1 MISVEEALEKIL
13 STVHV
18 LEPEEKPILECLGQ
32 VLAKDIKAGLDVP
45 PHDNAAMDGYA
56 VRSVDTASASQD
68 NPILLK
74 VIGEIAAGYVP
85 DKKVTSGTAMRI
97 MTGAPLP
104 EGADAVVQFEN
115 TDEMERKSQ
124 KKPLKEIGILSP
136 AEKRLN
142 VRYKGEDIA
151 NGQLV
156 LRKGTLLRAAEIGV
170 LASLGIPRVAVIRRP
185 VISVLST
192 GDELCDIN
200 EPLAPGKIYNS
211 NAYSIAASI
220 LSCGGIPKIIGIGRD
235 SVQSLNLKINE
246 GLNADML
253 ITTGGVSKGDYDI
266 VKDVLATIGKIG
278 FWTVRM
284 KPGKP
289 LAFGTIKRAEGCRA
303 REIPHLG
310 LPGNPVSSMTTFEQ
324 FARPAILKMMGREK
338 FNRPVVEAV
347 LDSPIVNDDGRRIF
361 ARVRVTKTA
370 GGYRASLT
378 GPQGSG
384 ILTSMSQANGL
395 AIIPEDCPAVKAG
408 DSVRVQLLDYD
419 TDII

>member
-18 LEPEEKPILECLGQ
+18 LEPEEKPILECPGQ
-32 VLAKDIKAGLDVP
+32 VLATDVKAGLDVP

-56 VRSVDTASASQD
+56 VRSGDTASASQD

-289 LAFGTIKRAEGCRA
+289 LAFGTIKRAGGCRA

>member
-1 MISVEEALEKIL
+1 MISVEEALDKIL

-32 VLAKDIKAGLDVP
+32 VLARDIKAGLDVP

-85 DKKVTSGTAMRI
+85 DKKVTSGTAVRV

-124 KKPLKEIGILSP
+124 KKSLKEINILKS

-156 LRKGTLLRAAEIGV
+156 LKKDTLLRAAEIGV

-192 GDELCDIN
+192 GDELCDID

-289 LAFGTIKRAEGCRA
+289 LAFGTIKRAEGCRT

-347 LDSPIVNDDGRRIF
+347 LDSPVVNEDGRRVF